1 MNSSHKE
8 KILEIMKKNS
18 MHAYLATC
26 DGDQPIVRS
35 ISTIVEEDMSV
46 WLITSC
52 SSRKVGQIKQNPKIC
67 LAFIEQPNGEKV
79 AHLFGQAEIVGDMEQ
94 KKRVWNLVKNYDPSQ
109 YFPDGP
115 ESKDYCVLKINI
127 KNIEWRDSWTD
138 KMNVYEP
145 TSG

>member
-1 MNSSHKE
+1 MNSSDKD
-8 KILEIMKKNS
+8 KVLEIMKKNS

-26 DGDQPIVRS
+26 DGDQPIIRS

-46 WLITSC
+46 WILTSC

-94 KKRVWNLVKNYDPSQ
+94 KKRIWNLVKDYDPTQ

-127 KNIEWRDSWTD
+127 NNIEWRDGWTD
-138 KMNVYEP
+138 KMSVYKP
-145 TSG
+145 SK